1 MKWFC
6 IVGLLELSGCV
17 HIHLCVD
24 FSLFKVHDA
33 RCNTSNFKIASIV
46 RSFSRFLLGT
56 CFDECCL
63 MFTIISA
70 RGSHYGSKYGP
81 IKKDNMAKARV
92 PDLVQTAHSEL
103 FLYIKH
109 WYFAS
114 GKALVLC
121 TVNEITISQLN
132 SSPIKLPSFQIK
144 FDTLSTLLSKIEIN
158 FGIFQNKTDFS
169 DKIQWV
175 SLKSFWFTVMTT
187 NEQANP
193 QRFKKSK
200 SRE

>member
-1 MKWFC
+1 MNVTVVSNLKANRYRLAKEEPQPIFFRSKDQSCITLKTKLLDMKWFC

-109 WYFAS
+109 
-114 GKALVLC
+114 
-121 TVNEITISQLN
+121 
-132 SSPIKLPSFQIK
+132 
-144 FDTLSTLLSKIEIN
+144 
-158 FGIFQNKTDFS
+158 
-169 DKIQWV
+169 
-175 SLKSFWFTVMTT
+175 
-187 NEQANP
+187 
-193 QRFKKSK
+193 
-200 SRE
+200 